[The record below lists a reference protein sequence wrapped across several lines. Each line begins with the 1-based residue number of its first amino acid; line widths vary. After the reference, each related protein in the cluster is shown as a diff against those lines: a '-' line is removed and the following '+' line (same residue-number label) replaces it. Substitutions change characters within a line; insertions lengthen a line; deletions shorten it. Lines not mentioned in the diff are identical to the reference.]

1 MIYLSS
7 FTLPENTVSNP
18 NAYPYRL
25 FRQRRGETLFFDKIT
40 VLYGDNG
47 CGKSTLLN
55 LIATGLGIEGAEAIS
70 NNPQDCYAQPFLEGC
85 RWMMGEDED
94 GKKVKKLSRESR
106 YIKSEDI
113 LYEIKKTQQESVLQD
128 DIRYRYRNEGYTGE
142 QLEGMSKELWWR
154 GEVEK
159 FAREKYSNGEISMQI
174 FEQYLV
180 PDALYL
186 LDEPETSLSPVH
198 QVQLANQINELARLL
213 RAQFIIATHS
223 PFLLGT
229 LQGAIYDLDQ
239 PHLMRRKWS
248 ELENIRYFYHFFQ
261 EHDKEFEN

>member
-1 MIYLSS
+1 MPL
-7 FTLPENTVSNP
+7 
-18 NAYPYRL
+18 
-25 FRQRRGETLFFDKIT
+25 D
-40 VLYGDNG
+40 D
-47 CGKSTLLN
+47 
-55 LIATGLGIEGAEAIS
+55 
-70 NNPQDCYAQPFLEGC
+70 
-85 RWMMGEDED
+85 GEDED

-113 LYEIKKTQQESVLQD
+113 LYEIKKTQQESVLED
-128 DIRYRYRNEGYTGE
+128 DIQYRYRKEGYTQV

-174 FEQYLV
+174 FERYLV

-239 PHLMRRKWS
+239 PHLMQQKMV
-248 ELENIRYFYHFFQ
+248 
-261 EHDKEFEN
+261 